1 MNGLEIKKVEFV
13 DLYLVDRKELQPSTR
28 LNVQT
33 AIEEQLHASF
43 EVKVFW
49 RDGVVHTDYIT
60 LQGGKISNPELLPEV
75 MDAFKE
81 HYC

>member
-1 MNGLEIKKVEFV
+1 MNGLDIKKVEFV
-13 DLYLVDRKELQPSTR
+13 DLYLVDQKVLQPSTR

-33 AIEEQLHASF
+33 AIEEQLHASL
-43 EVKVFW
+43 EVKVFC
-49 RDGVVHTDYIT
+49 RDGVVHTDHIT
-60 LQGGKISNPELLPEV
+60 FQDGKINSAQVRPEV